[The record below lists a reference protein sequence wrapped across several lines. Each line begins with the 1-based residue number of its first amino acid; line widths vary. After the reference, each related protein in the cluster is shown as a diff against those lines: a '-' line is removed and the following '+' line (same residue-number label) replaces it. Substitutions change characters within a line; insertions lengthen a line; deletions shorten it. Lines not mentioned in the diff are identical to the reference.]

1 MVSKIGT
8 IGMHHIL
15 SDRTTLHFVEKSSAF
30 IRGRQGGNFLAGIFL
45 CFALAAAA
53 WPARAAD
60 LPSKPEPPV
69 FQSPPPAEFSWTGFY
84 AGVNVGGGIDHFA
97 FPYTIGEPGLN
108 NNMEARSGIT
118 ASGPFGGLQAGY
130 NYELPFFH
138 VVAGFEIDSEVAGI
152 RGQTTVNGTF
162 LSGVPVSATFGSKFE
177 DFGTARVRLGYAL
190 GRFLPYLTAGFT
202 YATTET
208 YYSLATPGLFS
219 SGSITET
226 RTGVF
231 PHVGAFGIGLEY
243 AIDSHFTVKAEY
255 FYEFINSRA
264 VLFTPALA
272 STVDFNTRTMYHVGR
287 VGLNYKFDWL
297 SPLAAPVVAK
307 Y

>member
-1 MVSKIGT
+1 MSI
-8 IGMHHIL
+8 
-15 SDRTTLHFVEKSSAF
+15 RTRLHLAGKAASF
-30 IRGRQGGNFLAGIFL
+30 IHRHRGGNYLAKVFL
-45 CFALAAAA
+45 CIALAAVAG
-53 WPARAAD
+53 PVRAAD
-60 LPSKPEPPV
+60 LPSKIEPPV
-69 FQSPPPAEFSWTGFY
+69 FQPPPPAEFSWTGFY

-97 FPYTIGEPGLN
+97 FPYSINVLEPN
-108 NNMEARSGIT
+108 NFVAGRNGIT
-118 ASGPFGGLQAGY
+118 ATGPFGGIQAGY

-138 VVAGFEIDSEVAGI
+138 IVTGFEIDSVVSGI
-152 RGQTTVNGTF
+152 RGQTTATGTLF
-162 LSGVPVSATFGSKFE
+162 FGAPVTAAFGSKFE
-177 DFGTARVRLGYAL
+177 DFGTARVRLGYAW

-208 YYSLATPGLFS
+208 YYSLATPALFTT
-219 SGSITET
+219 GSITET

-255 FYEFINSRA
+255 LYEFINSRA
-264 VLFTPALA
+264 VLFTPAFG
-272 STVDFNTRTMYHVGR
+272 STVDFNTRTMYHIGR

>member
-1 MVSKIGT
+1 VSICT
-8 IGMHHIL
+8 
-15 SDRTTLHFVEKSSAF
+15 RLHFAGKAASF
-30 IRGRQGGNFLAGIFL
+30 IQGHRGGNYLAGVFL
-45 CFALAAAA
+45 CIALSAVAG
-53 WPARAAD
+53 PVRAAD
-60 LPSKPEPPV
+60 LPSKIEPPV
-69 FQSPPPAEFSWTGFY
+69 FQPPPPAEFSWTGFY

-97 FPYTIGEPGLN
+97 FPYSINVLEKDNFVAGRN
-108 NNMEARSGIT
+108 GIT
-118 ASGPFGGLQAGY
+118 ATGPFGGIQAGY

-138 VVAGFEIDSEVAGI
+138 IVAGFEIDSDVSGI
-152 RGQTTVNGTF
+152 RGQTTATGTLF
-162 LSGVPVSATFGSKFE
+162 FGAPVTANFGSKFE
-177 DFGTARVRLGYAL
+177 DFGTARVRLGYAW

-202 YATTET
+202 YATTQT
-208 YYSLATPGLFS
+208 YYSLATPALFTT
-219 SGSITET
+219 GSITET

-255 FYEFINSRA
+255 LYEFINSRA
-264 VLFTPALA
+264 VLFTPGLG
-272 STVDFNTRTMYHVGR
+272 STVDFNTRTMYHIGR

>member
-1 MVSKIGT
+1 
-8 IGMHHIL
+8 
-15 SDRTTLHFVEKSSAF
+15 
-30 IRGRQGGNFLAGIFL
+30 L
-45 CFALAAAA
+45 CIALAAVAG
-53 WPARAAD
+53 PVRAAD
-60 LPSKPEPPV
+60 LPSKMEPPV
-69 FQSPPPAEFSWTGFY
+69 FQPPPPAEFSWTGFY

-97 FPYTIGEPGLN
+97 FPYSINVLEPN
-108 NNMEARSGIT
+108 NFVAGRNGIT
-118 ASGPFGGLQAGY
+118 ATGPFGGIQAGY
-130 NYELPFFH
+130 NYELLFFH
-138 VVAGFEIDSEVAGI
+138 IVTGFEIDSDVSGI
-152 RGQTTVNGTF
+152 RGQTTATGTLF
-162 LSGVPVSATFGSKFE
+162 FGAPVTATFGSKFE
-177 DFGTARVRLGYAL
+177 DFGTARVRLGYAW

-208 YYSLATPGLFS
+208 YYSLATPALFTT
-219 SGSITET
+219 GSITET

-255 FYEFINSRA
+255 LYEFINSRA
-264 VLFTPALA
+264 VLFTPALG
-272 STVDFNTRTMYHVGR
+272 STVDFNTRTMYHIGR

>member
-1 MVSKIGT
+1 MSI
-8 IGMHHIL
+8 
-15 SDRTTLHFVEKSSAF
+15 RTRLHFAGKAASF
-30 IRGRQGGNFLAGIFL
+30 IQGHRGGNFFAGVFL
-45 CFALAAAA
+45 CIALSAVAG
-53 WPARAAD
+53 PVRAAD
-60 LPSKPEPPV
+60 LPSKMEPPV
-69 FQSPPPAEFSWTGFY
+69 FQPPPPAEFSWTGFY

-97 FPYTIGEPGLN
+97 FPYSINVLEPN
-108 NNMEARSGIT
+108 NFVAGRNGIT
-118 ASGPFGGLQAGY
+118 ATGPFGGIQAGY

-138 VVAGFEIDSEVAGI
+138 IVTGFEIDSDVSGI
-152 RGQTTVNGTF
+152 RGQTTATGTLF
-162 LSGVPVSATFGSKFE
+162 FGAPVTATFGSKFE
-177 DFGTARVRLGYAL
+177 DFGTARVRLGYAW

-208 YYSLATPGLFS
+208 YYSLATPALFTT
-219 SGSITET
+219 GSITET

-255 FYEFINSRA
+255 LYEFINSRA
-264 VLFTPALA
+264 VLFSPALG
-272 STVDFNTRTMYHVGR
+272 STVDFNTRTMYHIGR

>member
-1 MVSKIGT
+1 MT
-8 IGMHHIL
+8 I
-15 SDRTTLHFVEKSSAF
+15 RTRLHFAGKAASF
-30 IRGRQGGNFLAGIFL
+30 IQGHRGGNFLAGVFL
-45 CFALAAAA
+45 CIALAAAA
-53 WPARAAD
+53 GPVRAAD
-60 LPSKPEPPV
+60 LPSKIEPPV
-69 FQSPPPAEFSWTGFY
+69 FQPPPPAEFSWTGFY

-97 FPYTIGEPGLN
+97 FPYSINVLEPN
-108 NNMEARSGIT
+108 NFVAGRNCIT
-118 ASGPFGGLQAGY
+118 ATGPFGGIQAGY

-138 VVAGFEIDSEVAGI
+138 IVTGFEIDSDVSGI
-152 RGQTTVNGTF
+152 RGQTTATGTLF
-162 LSGVPVSATFGSKFE
+162 FGAPVTAAFGSKFE
-177 DFGTARVRLGYAL
+177 DFGTARVRLGYAW

-208 YYSLATPGLFS
+208 YYSLATPALFTT
-219 SGSITET
+219 GSITET

-255 FYEFINSRA
+255 LYEFINSRA
-264 VLFTPALA
+264 VLFTPALG
-272 STVDFNTRTMYHVGR
+272 STVDFNTRTMYHIGR